1 MYLAKFIPGR
11 KDPIVTEVEDYVEIA
26 GVRYP
31 REPFARLLPEG
42 RGAAALRST
51 RVDAI
56 ASAKCKLE
64 EEQMRRERIE
74 ERAKLKC

>member
-26 GVRYP
+26 GVRHP
-31 REPFARLLPEG
+31 REPFARLLTG
-42 RGAAALRST
+42 GGAAALRST

-56 ASAKCKLE
+56 ASAKCKLVE
-64 EEQMRRERIE
+64 ASMIEERIE
-74 ERAKLKC
+74 QRAKLKC